1 MNNIGTKGVW
11 AQENPQGIYSL
22 INEEISL
29 PTAVI
34 KQSAL
39 SNNLNWMQKFADH
52 HQVKLSPH
60 GKTTMT
66 VDFFTEQLNAGAWGI
81 TIATPAQAQ
90 IAAKAGA
97 KNIIMANQLVG
108 KANMAIIANLIE
120 EQHVNYL
127 CCVDSVA
134 NAHQLNTF
142 F

>member
-81 TIATPAQAQ
+81 TIATPRSSTNRREGWC
-90 IAAKAGA
+90 K
-97 KNIIMANQLVG
+97 KYHYG
-108 KANMAIIANLIE
+108 KPISWQS
-120 EQHVNYL
+120 QHGYHCKFN
-127 CCVDSVA
+127 
-134 NAHQLNTF
+134 
-142 F
+142 